1 MISFL
6 YRHRKSDYIILTGLT
21 SLLFYQLVKFTPA
34 QVVCIIHGHEILMTK
49 GVKNWMVRHAIR
61 RSKLVIAVSNF
72 SRRKLIENG
81 VSRKVSV
88 VPNGVNI
95 NCRLESRI
103 PNTEKLILVTVGSVT
118 RRKGQHN
125 VIAAL
130 PSLLQRFD
138 GIEYHMVGIP
148 INRAELEKLAEK
160 LNVTDYVFFHGALED
175 EGKNRILEQANLFM
189 MLSENQPDG
198 DVEGFGIAI
207 LEANMM
213 GLPAIGSL
221 GTGVEQAISN
231 GVNGFL
237 VDSND
242 SLAIAEKI
250 EIILKRYPEFSSGAI
265 NWAHQHDWKL
275 IGKKYLD
282 LIFIG
287 E

>member
-49 GVKNWMVRHAIR
+49 GVKNWMVRHAIKG
-61 RSKLVIAVSNF
+61 SKLVIAVSNF

-81 VSRKVSV
+81 VSRKVFV

-95 NCRLESRI
+95 KSSLPSHT
-103 PNTEKLILVTVGSVT
+103 PNTDKLILVTVGSLS

-125 VIAAL
+125 VVAAL
-130 PSLLQRFD
+130 PSLLKRFD
-138 GIEYHMVGIP
+138 KIEYHMVGIP

-160 LNVTDYVFFHGALED
+160 LNVTDHVFFHGALNDED
-175 EGKNRILEQANLFM
+175 KNRILEQANLFM

-207 LEANMM
+207 LEANMV

-221 GTGVEQAISN
+221 GTGVEQAISD

-242 SLAIAEKI
+242 SLAIVEKI
-250 EIILKRYPEFSSGAI
+250 EIILKRYPEFSNGAI